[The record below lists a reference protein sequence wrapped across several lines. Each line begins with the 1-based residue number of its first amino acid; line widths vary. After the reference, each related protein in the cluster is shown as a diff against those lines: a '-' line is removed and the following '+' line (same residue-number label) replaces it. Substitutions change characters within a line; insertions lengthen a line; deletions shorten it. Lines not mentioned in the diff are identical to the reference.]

1 MPVDKASDG
10 AELRKLIAQ
19 LRPETVRAC
28 NAVFVLYGDRRP
40 RPKEIIEIADV
51 AGARHEPV
59 CAVFGYVRHCL
70 AKTLIWES
78 VHGPPANGRSVMAYL
93 DDRDREWAIAFA
105 IHDGLWPHRLKIIR
119 SDASPSPPRR
129 SRT

>member
-40 RPKEIIEIADV
+40 RPKEIIEIADA
-51 AGARHEPV
+51 AGARREPV
-59 CAVFGYVRHCL
+59 CAMFGYVRHCL
-70 AKTLIWES
+70 AKKLIWES
-78 VHGPPANGRSVMAYL
+78 VHGPAASQRKV
-93 DDRDREWAIAFA
+93 R
-105 IHDGLWPHRLKIIR
+105 HGLSGW
-119 SDASPSPPRR
+119 
-129 SRT
+129 SRP